1 MKIMKRIL
9 VLLLAI
15 LMAATLLAGCGST
28 SKSDDSSSDG
38 GAIVA
43 QGKDTN
49 VDPVKIA
56 VIPLSQLGSL
66 NIPINKAFEEK
77 LSEFP
82 NITIDQLEAKYDP
95 TTQISLINEAVAQGY
110 DAIILECTDHRG
122 CFQRRHCGG
131 RGRHPRHHER
141 RQLPGCPYSPCTVLG
156 LYGGQSAA
164 ENVAAL
170 LNNEGNVV
178 ILNGDAAQANV
189 RVMGAG
195 FEDYMKENTNI
206 QVLDHQYVP
215 QWSQENA
222 NTTMRDLLTKYDD
235 IDGVYVCNDDMAVGA
250 IQAIKATGRDND
262 GIVVWGY
269 VGTEA
274 GLSAIKDGDMAGTNY
289 LDTYSLTIAQLN
301 VALYC
306 ISNGLNVKTLGLKET
321 PIITMSCPVIN
332 ADNIDTYL
340 AINRYGSN
348 ACPKYSIRHNIS
360 AG

>member
-1 MKIMKRIL
+1 MKIMKRVL
-9 VLLLAI
+9 VLVLAI
-15 LMAATLLAGCGST
+15 GMAATLLVGCGNT
-28 SKSDDSSSDG
+28 SKPEEPDG
-38 GAIVA
+38 GGTAVVA

-66 NIPINKAFEEK
+66 NIPIMRAYEEK

-82 NITIDQLEAKYDP
+82 NIKIDQLEAKYDP

-110 DAIILECTDHRG
+110 DAIILECTDPAAVSNAVTAAEEAGIPVITNDVNCQAIHTAHVQ
-122 CFQRRHCGG
+122 CSD
-131 RGRHPRHHER
+131 
-141 RQLPGCPYSPCTVLG
+141 YTA
-156 LYGGQSAA
+156 GQSAA

-222 NTTMRDLLTKYDD
+222 NTTMRDLLTKYDN
-235 IDGVYVCNDDMAVGA
+235 INGVYVCNDDMAVGA
-250 IQAIKATGRDND
+250 IQAIKAAGHDKD

-274 GLSAIKDGDMAGTNY
+274 GLAAIKDGDMAGTNF

-306 ISNGLNVKTLGLKET
+306 ISNGLNKGTLGLKET

-332 ADNIDTYL
+332 SDNIDTYL
-340 AINRYGSN
+340 DINRYG
-348 ACPKYSIRHNIS
+348 R
-360 AG
+360 

>member
-9 VLLLAI
+9 VLVLAI
-15 LMAATLLAGCGST
+15 AMAATLLVGCGST
-28 SKSDDSSSDG
+28 SKPDDSSSGG
-38 GAIVA
+38 GAFVA

-82 NITIDQLEAKYDP
+82 NITLDQLEAKYDP

-110 DAIILECTDHRG
+110 DAIILECTDPAAVSNAVTAAEEAGIPVITNDVNCQAVHTAHVQ
-122 CFQRRHCGG
+122 CSD
-131 RGRHPRHHER
+131 
-141 RQLPGCPYSPCTVLG
+141 YTA
-156 LYGGQSAA
+156 GQSAA
-164 ENVAAL
+164 ENVAKL
-170 LNNEGNVV
+170 LNSEGNVV

-195 FEDYMKENTNI
+195 FEDYMKENTKI

-250 IQAIKATGRDND
+250 IQAIKATGRDKD

-274 GLSAIKDGDMAGTNY
+274 GLAAIKDGDMAGTNY

-321 PIITMSCPVIN
+321 PIVTMSCPVIN

-340 AINRYGSN
+340 AINRYG
-348 ACPKYSIRHNIS
+348 K
-360 AG
+360 